1 MKIVLIGP
9 FPPYRGGIS
18 MFNHSLSKELN
29 KEHTVYRISF
39 STLYPKILFP
49 GKSQFC
55 DFKGD
60 GSTEIISSINP
71 LTWNKTVHYVHHIKP
86 DLIIFQYWHPFFAPA
101 FTSIARKIKRLINS
115 RIIINCNNV
124 FPHEKMYLGNLLS
137 KKFFKYADHFVVMAN
152 SVKKDLLSI
161 VPDASCIESKHPIY
175 DEFGRSKDRE
185 DAKNLLRVKSKRV
198 ILFFGL
204 IREYK
209 GLDLLI
215 EATQLLKNK
224 LNNFKIIVAG
234 ECYDNKKKYL
244 DLTKK
249 LNVED
254 LFIFNFDFIKNEDVS
269 KYFCAA
275 DVIVLPYRSGT
286 QSGIAPIAYHFN
298 RPVISTDVGG
308 LSESVH
314 HKKSGLLCKPDSF
327 SISNS
332 IIDFY
337 NSNYDYGSY
346 IEEYKKTFS
355 WKAFADKIIS
365 AI

>member
-18 MFNHSLSKELN
+18 MFNHSLSQELN
-29 KEHTVYRISF
+29 KYHTVYRISF

-49 GKSQFC
+49 GKSQFF
-55 DFKGD
+55 DFEGD
-60 GSTEIISSINP
+60 SSTEIISSINP
-71 LTWNKTVHYVHHIKP
+71 FTWTKTANHIHRIKP

-137 KKFFKYADHFVVMAN
+137 KKFFKYADHFVVMTN
-152 SVKKDLLSI
+152 SVKNDLLSI
-161 VPDASCIESKHPIY
+161 LPDASCIESKHPIY
-175 DEFGRSKDRE
+175 DVFGKSNDKE
-185 DAKNLLRVKSKRV
+185 DAKNLLCIKSKRV

-215 EATQLLKNK
+215 RAAQILKNK
-224 LNNFKIIVAG
+224 LNNFKIVVAG
-234 ECYDNKKKYL
+234 ECYGDEKKYL

-254 LFIFNFDFIKNEDVS
+254 LFIFNFHFIKNEDVS
-269 KYFCAA
+269 IYFSAA
-275 DVIVLPYRSGT
+275 DVVVLPYRSAT

-298 RPVISTDVGG
+298 RPVISTNVGG
-308 LSESVH
+308 LRDSID
-314 HKKSGLLCKPDSF
+314 HKKSGYLCKPDPT

-337 NSNYDYGSY
+337 SSNHDYGSY
-346 IEEYKKTFS
+346 IEEYKKKFS
-355 WKAFADKIIS
+355 WQAFADKIIS

>member
-175 DEFGRSKDRE
+175 DAFGKSKDRE

>member
-18 MFNHSLSKELN
+18 MFNHSLSQELN
-29 KEHTVYRISF
+29 KEHTVFRISF

-49 GKSQFC
+49 GKSQFF
-55 DFKGD
+55 DFEGD
-60 GSTEIISSINP
+60 SSTEIISSINP
-71 LTWNKTVHYVHHIKP
+71 FTWNKTVHYIHHIKP

-124 FPHEKMYLGNLLS
+124 FPHEKMYLGNSFS

-161 VPDASCIESKHPIY
+161 SPNASCIESKHPIY
-175 DEFGRSKDRE
+175 DVFGQSIDKE
-185 DAKNLLRVKSKRV
+185 DAKNLLWIKSKRV

-215 EATQLLKNK
+215 EATHILKNK

-234 ECYDNKKKYL
+234 ECYGDKKKYL

-269 KYFCAA
+269 KYFSAA
-275 DVIVLPYRSGT
+275 DVVVLPYRSAT

-308 LSESVH
+308 LSESIH
-314 HKKSGLLCKPDSF
+314 HKKSGLLCKPDSL

>member
-175 DEFGRSKDRE
+175 DAFGKSKNRE

-204 IREYK
+204 IRGYK

-215 EATQLLKNK
+215 EATQILKNK